1 MHGAFGGFLSMSQ
14 ASFRCL
20 VCLSLCPCRKPFYIL
35 IRGIAGCLGSS
46 WLATQHNLL
55 WLVRTESDRGC
66 SFLMTLF
73 KNEETCHKSLSHED
87 SLPGKLRYRWYRCYL
102 DFILVFLF
110 TSKCVFHLHGA
121 MNSDLLHGKPQ
132 IHRWN
137 FSKSESFFTKFR
149 SPRFPWRSLQKS
161 GRWSKAGGNSFTWR
175 LVSLMFTDLRCLAFG
190 AFGGAE
196 IVINFLLKM

>member
-1 MHGAFGGFLSMSQ
+1 MSQ

-46 WLATQHNLL
+46 WLATQHHLL
-55 WLVRTESDRGC
+55 WLVKTESDRGC

-73 KNEETCHKSLSHED
+73 KIEDTRHKSLRHED
-87 SLPGKLRYRWYRCYL
+87 SLPGKLRYRWYWCYL
-102 DFILVFLF
+102 DFILVFLL

-121 MNSDLLHGKPQ
+121 MNSDLLRKPQ
-132 IHRWN
+132 IHRWKWTCQ
-137 FSKSESFFTKFR
+137 SLSHLSPSFR
-149 SPRFPWRSLQKS
+149 SLRFPWRSLQKS
-161 GRWSKAGGNSFTWR
+161 GRWSKAGGNSFTRR
-175 LVSLMFTDLRCLAFG
+175 LVSLLFTELRCLAFG

-196 IVINFLLKM
+196 IVMLHMLPLKM